1 MPTSAEHMR
10 RQQKMQVALVIDS
23 ASVPRWISDLIDEL
37 HARGGTRVSAVL
49 VADAQP
55 QKQGLL
61 RRGVIRLGTRSL
73 QRRGGP
79 LTTGS
84 LSGVQVIP
92 LTANEQSKCLPAY
105 DVIVQIGCGRIPH
118 WLSDY
123 ARLGLWHFE
132 YNGAKADSAAALLGS
147 MAASKATYEL
157 SLCSG
162 GISLFHCSY
171 RVHPLS
177 LGWNLQADVCRRS
190 HILLRALSDFAQ
202 GNLPSAGSIEVATPS
217 TEAQRHREREKSLLA
232 FAARWAVRAA
242 SHAFGRFWYEPTWV
256 LAFYNRA
263 QLEAEDKMRFTLL
276 WPPEGCNYADP
287 FLFEWHEQTYVFF
300 ESWKRDG
307 GKGSIWCAELDANGA
322 PTSPRQVLARDYHLS
337 YPFVFEWQGEIYML
351 PESWDNGTIEVYRA
365 NNFPW
370 EWRLASSLFN
380 FRAVDSTL
388 LEHDGKLW
396 LFTAG
401 VGGAKDTE
409 GTELS
414 IFFADSLFGK
424 WRAHPK
430 NPVVCDVRSARPA
443 GSVFRLGDTL
453 VRPAQDGSVEYGHA
467 ITLNQIEVLS
477 ETDYREVPF
486 ATIQPDRIPGIH
498 ATHTVNQEGPIG
510 VLDAIV
516 RLSPLSRVRG
526 KPSSISGARLEPVVG
541 NAINRLQNTRAAS
554 GPLSRPHVEQHR
566 CA

>member
-1 MPTSAEHMR
+1 
-10 RQQKMQVALVIDS
+10 MQVALVVDS
-23 ASVPRWISDLIDEL
+23 ASVPRWICDLIGEL
-37 HARGGTRVSAVL
+37 HASGVLKVAAIL

-55 QKQGLL
+55 ARGVL
-61 RRGVIRLGTRSL
+61 RRRIINLAVQSL
-73 QRRGGP
+73 QQGNGP
-79 LTTGS
+79 LARGNI
-84 LSGVQVIP
+84 SGEVPVIP
-92 LTANEQSKCLPAY
+92 LTGNKRSIHAY
-105 DVIVQIGCGRIPH
+105 DVIVQIGWGCIPN

-132 YNGAKADSAAALLGS
+132 YNDERADSAAALLSS
-147 MAASKATYEL
+147 MAASNATYEL
-157 SLCSG
+157 SLRSG
-162 GISLFHCSY
+162 GVSLFHCSY

-177 LGWNLQADVCRRS
+177 LSWNLQVDVHRRS
-190 HILLRALSDFAQ
+190 HILVRALSDLAQ
-202 GNLPSAGSIEVATPS
+202 GKLPAGSTKVATPS
-217 TEAQRHREREKSLLA
+217 AETQGHREKSLLA

-242 SHAFGRFWYEPTWV
+242 SHAFGRLWYQPTWV
-256 LAFYNRA
+256 LAFYNRE

-276 WPPEGCNYADP
+276 WPPEGHNYADP
-287 FLFEWHEQTYVFF
+287 FLFEWHERTYVFF

-307 GKGSIWCAELDANGA
+307 GKGSIWCAELDTNGA
-322 PTSPRQVLARDYHLS
+322 ATSPRQVLARDYHLS
-337 YPFVFEWQGEIYML
+337 YPFVFEWQGELYML
-351 PESWDNGTIEVYRA
+351 PESWDSSTVNVYRA
-365 NNFPW
+365 SNFPW
-370 EWRLASSLFN
+370 EWRLAGTLFN

-388 LEHDGKLW
+388 VEHDGKLW
-396 LFTAG
+396 LFAAG

-414 IFFADSLFGK
+414 IFYADSLFGE

-443 GSVFRLGDTL
+443 GSIFRLGDTL

-477 ETDYREVPF
+477 ETDYCEVPF
-486 ATIQPDRIPGIH
+486 ATIQPDWIPGIH
-498 ATHTVNQEGPIG
+498 ATHTVNQEGRIG

-526 KPSSISGARLEPVVG
+526 KPSSISGASLEPVVG
-541 NAINRLQNTRAAS
+541 NAINRLQNTQAAS
-554 GPLSRPHVEQHR
+554 GSLSRPPVEQHR